1 MPKLT
6 DRERLA
12 ALEVQQKKIAQDI
25 LDTRRAL
32 RGKYAAMLADMEI
45 ERLSERE
52 CRDILA
58 HAIRAGATAS
68 IAALKTLPAQPR
80 AEPDKRP

>member
-12 ALEVQQKKIAQDI
+12 DLEARQKKIAQDI
-25 LDTRRAL
+25 LDARRAL
-32 RGKYAAMLADMEI
+32 RGKYVAMLADMEI

-58 HAIRAGATAS
+58 HAIRAGGAAS
-68 IAALKTLPAQPR
+68 IAALKSLPAQPHV
-80 AEPDKRP
+80 EPDKRP